1 MLSASGEI
9 AVGHPFILPMSTPGL
24 IRKITGPAGRYTTVW
39 MRSPLMTR
47 LSGKRT
53 LITGGTSGIGLETAK
68 QFLSEGARVV
78 VTGNSPDSIERARSE
93 LGPDVL
99 VLRADSASVAAQR
112 TLAETVKQHYGAL
125 DVAFLNA
132 GVSVWQPIEAW
143 TEEAFDR
150 IFAVNVKGPYFL
162 VQALLPVLA
171 NPASV
176 VLNTSINAHV
186 GAPTSSVYGATKAA
200 FLNMS
205 KTLSAELLA
214 RGIRIN
220 AVSPGPVETPLYDKL
235 GIPDAYRDQVNRDI
249 VAAIPLGRFGSPTEV
264 AKAVVYL
271 ASDESA
277 WTVGSEIVVDGGRTL
292 NM

>member
-1 MLSASGEI
+1 
-9 AVGHPFILPMSTPGL
+9 MS
-24 IRKITGPAGRYTTVW
+24 
-39 MRSPLMTR
+39 R
-47 LSGKRT
+47 LTGKRT

-68 QFLSEGARVV
+68 QFLAEGARVV
-78 VTGNSPDSIERARSE
+78 VTGNNPESIERARLE
-93 LGPDVL
+93 LGTEVL
-99 VLRADSASVAAQR
+99 VLKADSASVAEQQR
-112 TLAETVKQHYGAL
+112 LAAVLKDHYGQL

-150 IFAVNVKGPYFL
+150 SFAINVKGPYFL
-162 VQALLPVLA
+162 TQALLPVFA

-186 GAPTSSVYGATKAA
+186 GAATSSVYGATKSA
-200 FLNMS
+200 FLNLS
-205 KTLSAELLA
+205 KTLSAELFG

-235 GIPDAYRDQVNRDI
+235 GIPDAYREQVNRDI
-249 VAAIPLGRFGSPTEV
+249 VAGIPLGRFGSAREV

-271 ASDESA
+271 ASDESG
-277 WTVGSEIVVDGGRTL
+277 WTIGSEIIVDGGRTL
-292 NM
+292 NV